1 MGLMQAVVINE
12 GPPPWVRWM
21 AIPAAALIIVLV
33 SLAIDTEG
41 RGSFIERT
49 RVEAAQREQF
59 ESLDNTR
66 IIITTEN
73 GSVELSL
80 DGETVLGE
88 DGNGDIEV
96 LAVRPDPDGDIVG
109 FRVTEDGTFEP
120 IRVGEDFS
128 GETVILPNGQGG
140 FDLVRPDGTRTTLNV
155 DENGELQ
162 ATGPGGGGIPLEP
175 NADGEYDLGGGL
187 TADESNV
194 TPVFPDDPADDG
206 ALPAQPGQTEPAGLD
221 WRTIIIVLLGFLG
234 LAGTVW
240 WFFAMRPNTTTY
252 LPPTTAPPGAAAAM
266 PGRSPWE
273 AFEAYLSELSAN
285 PDPTQAIRLAYAYA
299 EQGVG
304 RLPPRHFD
312 QTPHEWYHSVAPSDP
327 QVADLL
333 WPLTERYAATR
344 FADHT
349 ATSAERDAAVNE
361 LRALVHQACS

>member
-1 MGLMQAVVINE
+1 MQAVVINE

-21 AIPAAALIIVLV
+21 AIPAAVLIIVLV

-59 ESLDNTR
+59 EDLDNTR

-96 LAVRPDPDGDIVG
+96 LAVRPDENGDIIG

-140 FDLVRPDGTRTTLNV
+140 FDLIRPDGTRTTLNV
-155 DENGELQ
+155 DENGDLQ
-162 ATGPGGGGIPLEP
+162 ATGPGGGGVPLAP
-175 NADGEYDLGGGL
+175 NENGEYDLGGGL
-187 TADESNV
+187 TADESNIN
-194 TPVFPDDPADDG
+194 PVFPDDPADDG
-206 ALPAQPGQTEPAGLD
+206 ALPAPNGPTEPAGLD
-221 WRTIIIVLLGFLG
+221 WRTIIIVALGFLG

-252 LPPTTAPPGAAAAM
+252 LPPATVPAGAAAM

-304 RLPPRHFD
+304 RLPPRD
-312 QTPHEWYHSVAPSDP
+312 REQTPHEWVQSIAPNDPEVAN
-327 QVADLL
+327 LL

-344 FADHT
+344 FAGHS
-349 ATSAERDAAVNE
+349 ATSAERDGAVNE
-361 LRALVHQACS
+361 LRTLVHQACS